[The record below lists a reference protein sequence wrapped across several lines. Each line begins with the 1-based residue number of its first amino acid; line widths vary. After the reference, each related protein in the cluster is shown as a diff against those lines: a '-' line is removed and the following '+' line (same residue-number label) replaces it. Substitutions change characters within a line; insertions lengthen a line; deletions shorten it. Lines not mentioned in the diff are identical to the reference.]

1 MLHDFLVFIFDVK
14 PNNARLSGFRM
25 KLQALFVVA
34 KVEPQLWLVLPR
46 CKTQVASLLYDTAVT
61 FLPSLALPLSSF
73 ARQLSNSRPRCAY
86 QGVPPVS
93 T

>member
-1 MLHDFLVFIFDVK
+1 MLHNFLVFIFDVK

-25 KLQALFVVA
+25 KLFVA

-46 CKTQVASLLYDTAVT
+46 CKTQVASLLYDTAAT

-86 QGVPPVS
+86 QGVPLVS

>member
-25 KLQALFVVA
+25 KVRAFFFA

-73 ARQLSNSRPRCAY
+73 ARQLSNSRPRRAY